1 MSLTETDYKTRQSLL
16 SIERLLYIGPWNH
29 IELTL
34 NYNLQHVKEYIYI
47 DTQPR
52 SEDDKPFK
60 FSRHFYR
67 DEFMKNM
74 VKKCN
79 DFNFNLIELKTL
91 DANYYKKLNLG
102 IFEKIF
108 YKTLYP
114 DINPCLYVF
123 KNNTTGVI
131 LKYYISTNIK
141 YNMTNELKN
150 DITNSDALFVSG
162 YYPDNEVLKY
172 FNTPKSFIGATNTI
186 YRKDEDTDKSI
197 IEYMLSNDTAKFDK
211 IYMCTRHSNHMQLC
225 DSFAD
230 MIDKCHKHPHEFAEG
245 EEDEVDE

>member
-1 MSLTETDYKTRQSLL
+1 MSITGTDGETRQSLL
-16 SIERLLYIGPWNH
+16 SINRLLYIGPWHH
-29 IELTL
+29 IELTS
-34 NYNLQHVKEYIYI
+34 NYNLQHVKEFIYI

-52 SEDDKPFK
+52 SEDDEPFK
-60 FSRHFYR
+60 FDRRFYR
-67 DEFMKNM
+67 DNFMKNM
-74 VKKCN
+74 RQKCKEL
-79 DFNFNLIELKTL
+79 NFTLIKMKTL
-91 DANYYKKLNLG
+91 DANYHEKLNLG

-123 KNNTTGVI
+123 KNNTTGVM

-150 DITNSDALFVSG
+150 DITDSDALFVSG

-186 YRKDEDTDKSI
+186 YRDDEEDSKDTI
-197 IEYMLSNDTAKFDK
+197 IEYMLSKDTAKFDK
-211 IYMCTRHSNHMQLC
+211 IYMCAYHSQHMKLC

-245 EEDEVDE
+245 VEEV